1 MTDLVN
7 VLGEPL
13 NQCGCQPMAGW
24 YQDGFCRTDES
35 DLGQHSICSVMTK
48 GFLSYTLAQGNNLI
62 DPNPMF
68 DFDGLKPG
76 DHWCLCVFRWEQ
88 ARNDCMA
95 PPVIL
100 EATHISTLQV
110 IPLEILKCY
119 DSRKS

>member
-13 NQCGCQPMAGW
+13 HQCGCQPMAGW
-24 YQDGFCRTDES
+24 YQDGCCRTDDS

-48 GFLSYTLAQGNNLI
+48 EFLSYTLAQGNNLV

-68 DFDGLKPG
+68 DFYGLKPG
-76 DHWCLCVFRWEQ
+76 DHWCLCLSRWEQ
-88 ARNDCMA
+88 ARNDGLA

-100 EATHISTLQV
+100 KSTHISSLQI
-110 IPLEILKCY
+110 IPLEILKCH
-119 DSRKS
+119 DSRGS